1 MVEATRILITGP
13 TGNVGSAV
21 LDDLS
26 TTDINLRT
34 LAHNESKAKA
44 LRDRGV
50 GEAVVGISLSRRPW
64 DLLLRA

>member
-1 MVEATRILITGP
+1 MVDATRILITGP

-21 LDDLS
+21 LDNLG

-44 LRDRGV
+44 LRDG
-50 GEAVVGISLSRRPW
+50 SRRRGGRCGRFP
-64 DLLLRA
+64 